1 MRKRRPKINPTL
13 KERIVFGKAEA
24 YSVEEEVK
32 IELDTDIKPPLEFS
46 WGQVTKHMSKPIIAN
61 VYPV

>member
-1 MRKRRPKINPTL
+1 MPSFVRKRRPKINPTL

-32 IELDTDIKPPLEFS
+32 IELDTDIRPPLEFS
-46 WGQVTKHMSKPIIAN
+46 
-61 VYPV
+61 